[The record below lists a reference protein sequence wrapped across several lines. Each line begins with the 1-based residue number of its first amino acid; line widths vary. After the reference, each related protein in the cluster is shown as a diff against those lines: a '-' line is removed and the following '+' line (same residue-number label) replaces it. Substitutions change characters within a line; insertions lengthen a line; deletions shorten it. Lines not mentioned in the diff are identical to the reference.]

1 MSYEALVFDFFGVV
15 CTDVA
20 PLWFAERFPEGER
33 EALKEQYV
41 HPADIGVES
50 QEELLTELA
59 GLSGDTPAE
68 IITNWQRRAKLDT
81 GLLAFIKELHE
92 SRKIGLL
99 SNAPSPFFR
108 SLLERGG
115 VADLFDAI
123 VVSSEVGHAKPEP
136 EIFHVILERLG
147 VAPEKA
153 LMIDD
158 NAANVD
164 GAIAVGMG
172 GYPFT
177 SVQALKDK
185 LA

>member
-1 MSYEALVFDFFGVV
+1 MSYEALVFDFFGVI

-20 PLWFAERFPEGER
+20 PLWFAERFPESER

-50 QEELLTELA
+50 QEELVTE
-59 GLSGDTPAE
+59 
-68 IITNWQRRAKLDT
+68 
-81 GLLAFIKELHE
+81 LLAFIKELRK

-172 GYPFT
+172 GYLFT
-177 SVQALKDK
+177 SVQALKDE